1 MKALITTTPRASATA
16 GLIVCAVLL
25 GGWLYAST
33 ADGLG
38 LLSFLARFVH
48 VTAAIVWVG
57 MIWFVNFVQL
67 TAIESAD
74 DTERAAILKLIAPS
88 VATLFRH
95 ASHLALLSGFVL
107 LLTTGY
113 MLDRWVF
120 VSAVYVPPAK
130 AILLWL
136 GTIGAITMW
145 GIVHLVLWPSLRIV
159 TGQASADTE
168 SKIQARNRIRTYARI
183 NLVLA
188 LPVTFAMVAAA
199 HLY

>member
-1 MKALITTTPRASATA
+1 MKALITGTA
-16 GLIVCAVLL
+16 QAAAMAGAILCAVLL
-25 GGWLYAST
+25 GGWLAVST
-33 ADGLG
+33 VDGLG
-38 LLSFLARFVH
+38 LLSFVARFVH

-67 TAIESAD
+67 TAMEAGD
-74 DTERAAILKLIAPS
+74 DAERAVVLRLIAPR
-88 VATLFRH
+88 VAWIFRH
-95 ASHLALLSGFVL
+95 ASHLALASGVVL
-107 LLTTGY
+107 LLSTGY

-120 VSAVYVPPAK
+120 VSAVYVPPVK

-136 GTIGAITMW
+136 GTIGAIAMW

-159 TGQASADTE
+159 TGEVTSDVE
-168 SKIQARNRIRTYARI
+168 GKIQARARIRTFARI